1 MTRPQSQQ
9 TPLEGQRPLNPL
21 LQSLRGQAGAALVLA
36 VLAGVLSIASRNFAT
51 FDNLENIL
59 RLSSFIGI
67 VAAGETLV
75 ILTGGIDLGVGSYVG
90 LTGCLAAGLMTGF
103 AGGPD
108 LSPPAALALGI
119 GGGALIGA
127 VNGGLIAYARMPPFI
142 VTLAA
147 MMIARGLAE
156 VYTNGQ
162 TVSGLPASWQW
173 LTGEIYP
180 FGPVLAVP
188 VTALVMLV
196 VFAVLGVAAARTSF
210 GRSIYAV
217 GGNEEAARLS
227 GVNVA
232 RVKTLV
238 YAISGA
244 LAGLAG
250 VLLIFR
256 LHGGISTNGDM
267 YELDAIAACVIGGT
281 SLSGGTGSVGGTL
294 IGILIMGCVRTG
306 LTLLNVSANWQ
317 RVIIGLIILAA
328 VGLDMLRRRMRSA
341 A

>member
-1 MTRPQSQQ
+1 MKQ
-9 TPLEGQRPLNPL
+9 TAEGQPPNRGDRRERSC
-21 LQSLRGQAGAALVLA
+21 LQTLRGQAGAALVLA
-36 VLAGVLSIASRNFAT
+36 ALAGALSLASRNFAT

-103 AGGPD
+103 ADGPT
-108 LSPPAALALGI
+108 LPPSAALAIGI
-119 GGGALIGA
+119 GAGALMGL
-127 VNGGLIAYARMPPFI
+127 VNGGLIAFAKMPPFI

-162 TVSGLPASWQW
+162 TVSGLPASCNW

-188 VTALVMLV
+188 VTAIVMLV
-196 VFAVLGVAAARTSF
+196 VFAVLAGLGARTSF

-217 GGNEEAARLS
+217 GGNQEAARLS

-232 RVKTLV
+232 RVKLLV

-244 LAGLAG
+244 LSGLAG

-267 YELDAIAACVIGGT
+267 YEMDAIAACVIGGT
-281 SLSGGTGSVGGTL
+281 SLSGGVGTVGGTL

-328 VGLDMLRRRMRSA
+328 VGMDLIRRRMRSEA
-341 A
+341 